1 MNLISPASPDAT
13 ARRAIP
19 PRDRTASLAEAPARL
34 LAAMVLLAP
43 GLGVPSERMLQDTL
57 KSMVVCGFVLVA
69 ALLFFWHQRQRPQ
82 PLLRHRVVW
91 LPLLL
96 LLYALGSM
104 LWSHTYLA
112 GVEAVRW
119 GIFAFIVWLGLN
131 TLTRER
137 LPWLAWSVH
146 GGALVASVWTAL
158 QFWFDLSLFPQGPN
172 PASTFVNRN
181 FFAEFLVCTLPVS
194 VGLLVQARTRLQV
207 GLLAFSLALQLVALL
222 MTGTRSALLALLVL
236 ALVLPPVL
244 WRYRRALAL
253 RHWPANMRWLAVGVL
268 FIGTLGLGLIP
279 TGNARLMTEHMT
291 EGRGLT
297 ALERSLVR
305 AQSLTQTAE
314 YTERSFSVR
323 WLMWTATA
331 RMIAD
336 RPLTGVGAGA
346 WEVDIPLY
354 QHAGAQLETDYYAHN
369 ELLQLVAEYGLAGW
383 AFLLG
388 LLAYLLRAA
397 WHTWRLRGATARAE
411 GLPRSLSLTGLL
423 ALLIVSNAG
432 FPWRMAT
439 TGALFAL
446 SLAVLAASDARLLRA
461 AGLARQLPAHPA
473 GAAVGVVLSL
483 SGLLLAG
490 AVAWRAAA
498 AEYRLVGAH
507 RMALSISHSGY
518 PNDPQ
523 QAPRKQAMLALVG
536 EGIALNPHYRK
547 ITPLVA
553 DQLAHSGDWHN
564 AVWIWESVLRSRP
577 HVVAIM
583 TNVARGYMQMGQ
595 LGQAQA
601 WLERARRLQPM
612 APSVRSLMVMLLTQQ
627 GQTAQALNM
636 VREDMAVG
644 RFDID
649 LVNTGYV
656 LAMRA
661 REWTLARRAMAL
673 RAQRWPTTQADSAF
687 KTGHA
692 WLAEGDQAQA
702 LVHFQAALSALPRKQ
717 HPPMLDTLPPAM
729 RLRLQSTPFDQSK
742 Q

>member
-1 MNLISPASPDAT
+1 MNACTPASL
-13 ARRAIP
+13 
-19 PRDRTASLAEAPARL
+19 RDRSASAAEAPARL

-43 GLGVPSERMLQDTL
+43 ALGVPSERMLQDTF
-57 KSMVVCGFVLVA
+57 KSMVVCGCALAA

-82 PLLRHRVVW
+82 PLLWHRVVW
-91 LPLLL
+91 LPLWL

-112 GVEAVRW
+112 GVEAMRW
-119 GIFAFIVWLGLN
+119 GIFALIVWLGLN

-137 LPWLAWSVH
+137 LPRLAWGLH
-146 GGALVASVWTAL
+146 AGALVASVWTAL

-194 VGLLVQARTRLQV
+194 VGLWVQARTRLRV

-222 MTGTRSALLALLVL
+222 MTGTRSALLALGVL
-236 ALVLPPVL
+236 ALVLPLVL
-244 WRYRRALAL
+244 WRYRRVLAL
-253 RHWPANMRWLAVGVL
+253 RHWSANRRWLAVGVL
-268 FIGTLGLGLIP
+268 GICILGLGLIP
-279 TGNARLMTEHMT
+279 TGNARLIEEHRA

-297 ALERSLVR
+297 AWERSLVR
-305 AQSLTQTAE
+305 AQSLTQSAE

-354 QHAGAQLETDYYAHN
+354 QHEGAQLETDYYAHN
-369 ELLQLVAEYGLAGW
+369 EPLQLVAEYGLAGW

-397 WHTWRLRGATARAE
+397 WHTWRLRGAAARAE
-411 GLPRSLSLTGLL
+411 GLPRALALSGLL

-446 SLAVLAASDARLLRA
+446 LLAVLAASDARLPPA
-461 AGLARQLPAHPA
+461 AGLARQMPARPA
-473 GAAVGVVLSL
+473 STAVGLSL
-483 SGLLLAG
+483 SLVGLLLAG

-498 AEYRLVGAH
+498 AEYHLMGAY
-507 RMALSISHSGY
+507 RMALSIGHSGR
-518 PNDPQ
+518 PNDPLQVPRQ
-523 QAPRKQAMLALVG
+523 QALLALVR

-553 DQLAHSGDWHN
+553 DQLARWGDWHN
-564 AVWIWESVLRSRP
+564 AVWIWESVLQSRP
-577 HVVAIM
+577 HVVAII
-583 TNVARGYMQMGQ
+583 TNVARGHMQMGQ
-595 LGQAQA
+595 PRTAQA

-612 APSVRSLMVMLLTQQ
+612 APAVRSLAVMLLTRQ
-627 GQTAQALNM
+627 GQVEQALQI
-636 VREDMAVG
+636 VREDLAAG
-644 RFDID
+644 RFDND

-656 LAMRA
+656 LAMRERDWA
-661 REWTLARRAMAL
+661 LARRTMAL
-673 RAQRWPTTQADSAF
+673 RAQRWPLTQADSAF

-692 WLAEGDQAQA
+692 WLGEGDEAQA
-702 LVHFQAALSALPRKQ
+702 LRHFQAALSALPSEQ
-717 HPPMLDTLPPAM
+717 HPPMLDTLTPAL
-729 RLRLQSTPFDQSK
+729 RLRLQAMPAAPSAR
-742 Q
+742 